1 MFDVPEVGP
10 QGGPET
16 LTLEDL
22 GDRTLMRAVSR
33 MGSAEVV
40 DEALGTGMV
49 EGAIETWDRLDAFIA
64 ER

>member
-1 MFDVPEVGP
+1 
-10 QGGPET
+10 
-16 LTLEDL
+16 
-22 GDRTLMRAVSR
+22 